1 MNALFIG
8 RFQPFHKGHSML
20 LQSIG
25 SQYDEIIIGI
35 GSSQYS
41 STVDNPFS
49 EDERKKMIAKSLDKI
64 GINNYRIV
72 LIPDI
77 HNPPK
82 WVSHVLSI
90 VTDFDVVI
98 SNNSFTKQ
106 LFSEKGYLV
115 KGTPHFEKERYSGK
129 EIRRRMINNEEWE
142 GLVPEAVV
150 NIIKDIDGVQR
161 LKDLASPER
170 RR

>member
-8 RFQPFHKGHSML
+8 RFQPFHKGHLML
-20 LQSIG
+20 LQSIS

-41 STVDNPFS
+41 STIDNPYS

-64 GINNYRIV
+64 GINNYKIV

-90 VTDFDVVI
+90 VRDFDVVI

-115 KGTPHFEKERYSGK
+115 KGTPYFEKERYSGE

-142 GLVPEAVV
+142 DLVPEVAAK
-150 NIIKDIDGVQR
+150 IIKDIDGVQR
-161 LKDLASPER
+161 LKDLSR
-170 RR
+170 

>member
-8 RFQPFHKGHSML
+8 RFQPFHKGHLML
-20 LQSIG
+20 LQSI
-25 SQYDEIIIGI
+25 SKQYDRIIIGI
-35 GSSQYS
+35 GSSQYHN
-41 STVDNPFS
+41 TIDNPFS
-49 EDERKKMIAKSLDKI
+49 EDERKNMIAKSLDKI
-64 GINNYRIV
+64 GINNHRIV
-72 LIPDI
+72 SIPDI

-98 SNNSFTKQ
+98 SNNFFTKK

-129 EIRRRMINNEEWE
+129 EIRRRMINSEDWE
-142 GLVPEAVV
+142 GSVPEAVV

-161 LKDLASPER
+161 LKDLSH
-170 RR
+170 

>member
-20 LQSIG
+20 LQNIG

-41 STVDNPFS
+41 STVDNLFS

-77 HNPPK
+77 LM
-82 WVSHVLSI
+82 LSFLI
-90 VTDFDVVI
+90 I
-98 SNNSFTKQ
+98 LSPNS
-106 LFSEKGYLV
+106 
-115 KGTPHFEKERYSGK
+115 YSQK
-129 EIRRRMINNEEWE
+129 
-142 GLVPEAVV
+142 
-150 NIIKDIDGVQR
+150 KDISLR
-161 LKDLASPER
+161 EHLILKKKGIREKR
-170 RR
+170 FEEG